1 MPEDM
6 PAPLRPI
13 AAQSA
18 FDAAALVA
26 ATQARAQAF
35 ARFRAFSS
43 LAPAPMPGR
52 GPLAGVTLAV
62 KGNIAVAGMLHTEGS
77 AAFRHR
83 VAREDASAV
92 ARLRQAGAVPIGM
105 ATLSELAMYAP
116 DNAAEP
122 MGLNPWDV
130 TRTAGGSSTG
140 CGVAVALGL
149 ATLGLGTDSGGSVR
163 NPALHCGVVGF
174 KPSLGAWDYTGAT
187 QPAPSLD
194 TLGLI
199 GRSVDC
205 VARGAAVLGTS
216 LGLADA
222 RLLVPAGLVAEACD
236 AATRGLFA
244 AALARLRDAGI
255 AIVEAEIPLWRDADA
270 ACGIVSLAEGGAWLD
285 RLPSDAPI
293 GPRLTARRLA
303 ARALDP
309 AAVMEARD
317 VMERFAAA
325 LAAILHDT
333 RAAAI
338 ATPGWP
344 FAAPRIEAET
354 IDLDGTTIPL
364 DPARSLFMRTA
375 NAAAAPAIT
384 LPAGLYAAEGV
395 PFGLHLL
402 GAPGEDG
409 ALLAMAAAVEAA
421 LPPAPV
427 PPVAFSEP

>member
-1 MPEDM
+1 MPEHM

-18 FDAAALVA
+18 FDASALVA
-26 ATQARAQAF
+26 ATQARAHAF
-35 ARFRAFSS
+35 ARFRAFSCIAH
-43 LAPAPMPGR
+43 APAPGY

-62 KGNIAVAGMLHTEGS
+62 KGNIAVAGMPHTEGS
-77 AAFRHR
+77 AAFRDR
-83 VAREDASAV
+83 VAREDAFAV
-92 ARLRQAGAVPIGM
+92 ARLRQVGAVPIGM

-149 ATLGLGTDSGGSVR
+149 AALGLGTDSGGSVR

-199 GRSVDC
+199 GRRVDC
-205 VARGAAVLGTS
+205 VARGAAVLGTTM
-216 LGLADA
+216 GVAGT
-222 RLLVPAGLVAEACD
+222 RLLVPAGLVAQACD
-236 AATRGLFA
+236 AATRSLFA
-244 AALARLRDAGI
+244 AALACLREAGF
-255 AIVEAEIPLWRDADA
+255 AIVDDEIPLWREADA

-285 RLPSDAPI
+285 HLPPDAPI
-293 GPRLTARRLA
+293 GARLKARRLA
-303 ARALDP
+303 ARALDR
-309 AAVMEARD
+309 AAVVEARG
-317 VMERFAAA
+317 VMARFAEA
-325 LAAILHDT
+325 LGASLREA
-333 RAAAI
+333 RATAVV
-338 ATPGWP
+338 TPGWP

-364 DPARSLFMRTA
+364 DPARSLFVRTA
-375 NAAAAPAIT
+375 NAAAAPAII
-384 LPAGLYAAEGV
+384 LPAGLYRADGV

-409 ALLAMAAAVEAA
+409 ALLALAAAVEAA

-427 PPVAFSEP
+427 PPVALSPP